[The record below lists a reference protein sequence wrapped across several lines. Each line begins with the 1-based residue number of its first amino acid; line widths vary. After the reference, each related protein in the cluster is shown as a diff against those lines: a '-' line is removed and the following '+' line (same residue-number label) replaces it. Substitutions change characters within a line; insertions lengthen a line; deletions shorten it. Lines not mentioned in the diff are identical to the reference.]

1 MDKKISEGEAKW
13 KDFCIIVGLH
23 IRMFK
28 ILMNTK
34 FVSYVILFQNKFQYQ
49 NVIPICYGWLQVLQL
64 FSRIRGIVQAIT

>member
-13 KDFCIIVGLH
+13 KDFCIIIRLL

-34 FVSYVILFQNKFQYQ
+34 FVSYVILFPKKFQYQ
-49 NVIPICYGWLQVLQL
+49 NAISICYGWLQVFHL
-64 FSRIRGIVQAIT
+64 FF